1 LSYPGRGSYHLPV
14 MPATSP
20 PLEVATSVAFARDL
34 ARYGD
39 QLALVEGDRR
49 LTFAELADRVD
60 RTADELGAT
69 RRLVMVETANA
80 IEAVV
85 AYLGALRGGHP
96 VLLVGEND
104 RDQIGNLVD
113 TYDPDVTFSA
123 GAGWALEARRDATIH
138 TLHPDLA
145 LLMATSGSTG
155 SSKLVR
161 LSRHNIEA
169 NAASIAEYLELT
181 AADRAITTLP
191 MHYCY
196 GLSVINS
203 HLAVGGGVVLS
214 NESVTEPAFW
224 CRLRAERATSFAGV
238 PYTFDLL
245 DRIDFAAMSL
255 PSLRYIT
262 QAGGR
267 LEPERVRRYAELG
280 RRHGWQLFVMYGQ
293 TEATA
298 RMAYLPPALA
308 EQYPSSIG
316 CPIPGG
322 SFTIE
327 PFDDDHRGDHRDGG
341 VGELVY
347 RGPNVM
353 LGYAHGPLD
362 LGLGRTVESL
372 RTGDVARCNA
382 AGLYELAGRRSRFV
396 KLFGVRTD
404 LDQLE
409 RHLAAH
415 DIRALCTGDD
425 TRLVV
430 AVEGLDVENVQ
441 AMVADRCALPT
452 RVVRV
457 VQADRLPRLANG
469 KPDYAQITRLDRT
482 QADPPADPAPRRTIN
497 QVFADVLGERRVDD
511 GASFVGLG
519 GDSLSYVALSVEL
532 EEALGDLP
540 PDWQN
545 MPVRDLEQRRQVMRT
560 PGRSRFRSIETN
572 VVLRAVAIVLVVGT
586 HAGLFRLQGGAH
598 LLLAIAGFNF
608 ARFALSPSQVDSAP
622 RRLLESAARIA
633 IPSAGW
639 ICLLLL
645 TTSELH
651 PSNALLVH
659 GVVGGTDWDERWR
672 YWYIEALVQMLVVL
686 AVILSV
692 RGIRRLERSH
702 GFVFALA
709 AVAVG
714 LAFRFDV
721 GGLGD
726 VSHPIYRPQTIFWVF
741 ALGWLAE
748 RASSNAQR
756 LVVVALVLLAVP
768 GHFEEAS
775 RESVIVLG
783 LAALVWLPT
792 VKVPWP
798 LNRVGGQIAAASL
811 YIYLTNAAVY
821 PPLLTRSTP
830 FVATLGAVAVGVSVS
845 VLLRRAPAIPRPAE
859 WFAWERPR
867 REGLR
872 EATVASR

>member
-1 LSYPGRGSYHLPV
+1 
-14 MPATSP
+14 MPAAP
-20 PLEVATSVAFARDL
+20 PPPDVTPSIAFARDL
-34 ARYGD
+34 ARHRD
-39 QLALVEGDRR
+39 QLALVEGDQR

-60 RTADELGAT
+60 QTANRLGT
-69 RRLVMVETANA
+69 RRRLVMVETSNA
-80 IEAVV
+80 IDAVV

-96 VLLVGEND
+96 VLLVGDSD
-104 RDQIGNLVD
+104 RDQIGDLVD
-113 TYDPDVTFSA
+113 TYDPDVIFSA
-123 GAGWALEARRDATIH
+123 GAGWALEVRRSATIH
-138 TLHPDLA
+138 ALHPDLA

-161 LSRHNIEA
+161 LSRQNIEA
-169 NAASIAEYLELT
+169 NAGSIAEYLDLT

-196 GLSVINS
+196 GLSVVNS
-203 HLAVGGGVVLS
+203 HLVAGAGVVLS

-224 CRLRAERATSFAGV
+224 RRLRAERATSFAGV

-267 LEPERVRRYAELG
+267 LDPERVRRYAALG
-280 RRHGWQLFVMYGQ
+280 RRQGWQLFVMYGQ

-308 EQYPSSIG
+308 EHYPSSIG
-316 CPIPGG
+316 RPIPGG

-327 PFDDDHRGDHRDGG
+327 PFDDDHRDDE

-353 LGYAHGPLD
+353 LGYAQGPLD
-362 LGLGRTVESL
+362 LARGRAVESL

-409 RHLAAH
+409 RHLAAN
-415 DIRALCTGDD
+415 DVRALCTGDD

-430 AVEGLDVENVQ
+430 AVEGHDVEHVR

-452 RVVRV
+452 RVIRV
-457 VQADRLPRLANG
+457 IEADPLPRLANG
-469 KPDYAQITRLDRT
+469 KPDYAQIMRFDRT
-482 QADPPADPAPRRTIN
+482 QAHPPADEAPRRTVN

-511 GASFVGLG
+511 RASFVGLG

-540 PDWQN
+540 ADWQN
-545 MPVRDLEQRRQVMRT
+545 MPVRDLEQRRQVTRT
-560 PGRSRFRSIETN
+560 PGRSRFRSVETN

-608 ARFALSPSQVDSAP
+608 ARFALSPSQVDGAP

-639 ICLLLL
+639 ILLLLL

-686 AVILSV
+686 AVLLSV

-702 GFVFALA
+702 GFAFALA

-775 RESVIVLG
+775 REGVIVLG
-783 LAALVWLPT
+783 LAALAWLPT

-830 FVATLGAVAVGVSVS
+830 FVATLGAIAVGVAVS

-867 REGLR
+867 REVLR